1 LNLASKTEKTAPVTV
16 LDYYVIPGI
25 MTDLNEFVYLFD
37 GLPTEL
43 SRLRDI
49 VQGLLVHIFWIERY
63 GFTLPDER
71 KEEVQIRTVTKKLRR
86 IWELD
91 DRPLTFSRA
100 LDRRLVGNC
109 RDFSVLLCSALRH
122 LKVPARARCGFG
134 IYFLPGHYEDHWV
147 CEYWKAE
154 EERWVM
160 VDAQLDSLQRQLLD
174 IQFNPLDVPSDQ
186 FVTAGKAWLMCPEG
200 GVDPSKFGIFDMHG
214 VAFIQHNL
222 IRDFLSLNKI
232 EILPWD
238 NWGLMKKDNQAAASE
253 DVELMDHL
261 ARLTLAGNEAF
272 KQIRDIYEGEPR
284 LRMSPDWQP

>member
-1 LNLASKTEKTAPVTV
+1 MNLASRTEKTALVTV
-16 LDYYVIPGI
+16 LDYYVGPGI
-25 MTDLNEFVYLFD
+25 MTDLKEFAYLFD
-37 GLPTEL
+37 GLPAEL

-86 IWELD
+86 ILELD

-134 IYFLPGHYEDHWV
+134 AYFLPGHYEDHWV

-186 FVTAGKAWLMCPEG
+186 FVTAGKAWLMCREG
-200 GVDPSKFGIFDMHG
+200 GVDPSKFGIFNMHG
-214 VAFIQHNL
+214 FAFIQHKL

-238 NWGLMKKDNQAAASE
+238 NWALMKKDNQSAASE
-253 DVELMDHL
+253 DVQLMDHL
-261 ARLTLAGNEAF
+261 ARLTLAGNVAF
-272 KQIRDIYEGEPR
+272 KQIRDIYEGDPR
-284 LRMSPDWQP
+284 LRMSSDWQP